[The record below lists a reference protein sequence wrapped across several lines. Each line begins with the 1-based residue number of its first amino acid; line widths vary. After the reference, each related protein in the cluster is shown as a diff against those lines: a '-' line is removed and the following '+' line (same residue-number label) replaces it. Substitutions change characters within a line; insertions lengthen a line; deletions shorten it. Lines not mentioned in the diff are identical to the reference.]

1 MKQRYKRRKFP
12 IVDRTMQY
20 KFLTLIL
27 AYGMIIVMFMGLML
41 FVPDFLALSN
51 ETLSIEVRSAA
62 AQRILAL
69 HSRAWP
75 AIIALICIISVH
87 SFRIFL
93 RLIGPLYRL
102 RWAFSKIKDGCL
114 NFRVKLR
121 KKDYLHREE
130 ALVNEMIDVFARN
143 WGSIQD
149 SGLDALRSLED
160 LERSL
165 SDMDSW
171 EEAHQFLLS
180 THRKHLEN
188 LVEKTHYFRLTAEKE
203 GQQETAAP

>member
-1 MKQRYKRRKFP
+1 MKQTYKRRRFP
-12 IVDRTMQY
+12 VVDRTMQY

-27 AYGMIIVMFMGLML
+27 SYGMIIVMFMGLML
-41 FVPDFLALSN
+41 FVPDFLAVSN
-51 ETLSIEVRSAA
+51 ENLSIELRSAA

-75 AIIALICIISVH
+75 AIIALICLISVH

-102 RWAFSKIKDGCL
+102 RWAFSKITNGCL

-130 ALVNEMIDVFARN
+130 ALVNEMIDIFARN
-143 WGSIQD
+143 WGSVQD
-149 SGLDALRSLED
+149 IGLDALRSLED
-160 LERSL
+160 LERSV
-165 SDMDSW
+165 SDMDTW
-171 EEAHQFLLS
+171 EEAHQLLLH
-180 THRKHLEN
+180 THRQHLEN
-188 LVEKTHYFRLTAEKE
+188 LVEKTHYFRLTAEEAEK
-203 GQQETAAP
+203 QETAAQ

>member
-1 MKQRYKRRKFP
+1 MNKRPKRRRFP
-12 IVDRTMQY
+12 IVDRGIQY

-27 AYGMIIVMFMGLML
+27 SYGMIIVIFMGLML

-51 ETLSIEVRSAA
+51 EDLSLEVRSAA

-75 AIIALICIISVH
+75 AIIALICLISVH
-87 SFRIFL
+87 SFRIFH

-102 RWAFSKIKDGCL
+102 RWAFSKITNGCL

-130 ALVNEMIDVFARN
+130 AMINEMIDVFARN
-143 WGSIQD
+143 WGSVQD
-149 SGLDALRSLED
+149 IGMDALRSLED
-160 LERSL
+160 LERSV
-165 SDMDSW
+165 SEMDAW
-171 EEAHQFLLS
+171 EEAHQLLLH
-180 THRKHLEN
+180 THRLHLEN
-188 LVEKTHYFRLTAEKE
+188 LVEKTRYFRLTAEEEKK
-203 GQQETAAP
+203 QETAAQ

>member
-1 MKQRYKRRKFP
+1 MKQTYKRRRFP
-12 IVDRTMQY
+12 VVDRTMQY

-27 AYGMIIVMFMGLML
+27 SYGMIIVMFMGLML

-51 ETLSIEVRSAA
+51 ENLSIELRSAA

-75 AIIALICIISVH
+75 AIIALICLISVH

-102 RWAFSKIKDGCL
+102 RWAFSKITSGCL

-121 KKDYLHREE
+121 RKDYLHREE

-143 WGSIQD
+143 WGIVQD
-149 SGLDALRSLED
+149 IGLDALRTLED
-160 LERSL
+160 LERSVP
-165 SDMDSW
+165 DMDSW
-171 EEAHQFLLS
+171 EETHQELLR
-180 THRKHLEN
+180 THRQHLEK
-188 LVEKTHYFRLTAEKE
+188 LVDKTHYFRLTAEEPQK
-203 GQQETAAP
+203 QETAAQ

>member
-12 IVDRTMQY
+12 IVDRSMQY

-27 AYGMIIVMFMGLML
+27 SYGMIIVMFMGLML

-51 ETLSIEVRSAA
+51 EELSLEVRSAA

-75 AIIALICIISVH
+75 AIIALICLISIH
-87 SFRIFL
+87 SFRVFH
-93 RLIGPLYRL
+93 RLVGPLYRL
-102 RWAFSKIKDGCL
+102 RWAFSKITNGCL
-114 NFRVKLR
+114 DFRVKLR

-143 WGSIQD
+143 WGNIQD
-149 SGLDALRSLED
+149 FGLDAIRSLED
-160 LERSL
+160 LERSVSEL
-165 SDMDSW
+165 DSW
-171 EEAHQFLLS
+171 EESHQLLLH
-180 THRKHLEN
+180 THRKHIED
-188 LVEKTHYFRLTAEKE
+188 LVEKTRYFRLTAEEE
-203 GQQETAAP
+203 GEQETATS

>member
-1 MKQRYKRRKFP
+1 MKQKYKRRRFP
-12 IVDRTMQY
+12 VVDRAMQY
-20 KFLTLIL
+20 KFLLLIL
-27 AYGMIIVMFMGLML
+27 SYGMTIVIFMGLML

-51 ETLSIEVRSAA
+51 EDPSIEVRSAA

-75 AIIALICIISVH
+75 AIIALICLISLH
-87 SFRIFL
+87 LFRVFH
-93 RLIGPLYRL
+93 RVIGPLYRL
-102 RWAFSKIKDGCL
+102 RWAFSKITKGCL

-130 ALVNEMIDVFARN
+130 AMINEMIDVFARN

-149 SGLDALRSLED
+149 IGMDALRLLED
-160 LERSL
+160 LERSV

-171 EEAHQFLLS
+171 EEAHQELLRI
-180 THRKHLEN
+180 HRQHLEN
-188 LVEKTHYFRLTAEKE
+188 LVEKTRYFRLSAEEEEK
-203 GQQETAAP
+203 QETAAP